1 MARLVDDGQ
10 DEVKRQPTHYELE
23 AEFRRSRVLDGDPNQ
38 GGGRPVGK
46 AKRVRGVLSWALEHD
61 PRRGERLV
69 YLLAAMIRAK
79 GGFRPTSP
87 NFVGQE
93 AVRDA
98 RDVFR
103 EEGYDLGS
111 DGSLVP
117 VVLDSL
123 FGSALTSALRAYVR
137 RAKRGANDAALV
149 TGTGKDLVEATAK
162 HVLTVRFGD
171 GGHQTNFRTLLGQAF
186 IAVDLAF
193 TWAEGDPAHQRVEAA
208 LFELDCAVNMLRN
221 KEGVGHGR
229 PFPTTVTEAQS
240 RAAIESMG
248 LVAELLLNALEKNP
262 E

>member
-1 MARLVDDGQ
+1 MNTPPIGPLSDAIITVMARLVDDGKE
-10 DEVKRQPTHYELE
+10 EVKRQPTHSELE

-46 AKRVRGVLSWALEHD
+46 AKRVRGVLSWALENDHS
-61 PRRGERLV
+61 RGERLV

-117 VVLDSL
+117 LLLDGLS
-123 FGSALTSALRAYVR
+123 GSELTSALRTYVH

-162 HVLTVRFGD
+162 HVLAARFGD
-171 GGHQTNFRTLLGQAF
+171 GGRQTNFRTLLGQAI

-193 TWAEGDPAHQRVEAA
+193 EWTEGNPAHRRVEAA
-208 LFELDCAVNMLRN
+208 LFELACSSEHA
-221 KEGVGHGR
+221 
-229 PFPTTVTEAQS
+229 P
-240 RAAIESMG
+240 
-248 LVAELLLNALEKNP
+248 
-262 E
+262 